1 MAKRKPQSPPEPLE
15 QCPRGLPNTKATE
28 LEIVRWVAR
37 AIDDPHVKP
46 SQCPDPFAWTLLRQ
60 CRGDPS
66 FCSSFIEKLWS
77 KLIPSRSQLD
87 QGDTKA
93 VDGQVTMDLIDR
105 ITAMRDKATGRQE
118 ASEPEAPKVPNAF
131 AEYNPEDDE

>member
-1 MAKRKPQSPPEPLE
+1 MKFGVGTDR
-15 QCPRGLPNTKATE
+15 
-28 LEIVRWVAR
+28 
-37 AIDDPHVKP
+37 
-46 SQCPDPFAWTLLRQ
+46 
-60 CRGDPS
+60 
-66 FCSSFIEKLWS
+66 SFIEKLWS

-131 AEYNPEDDE
+131 AEYNQEDDE